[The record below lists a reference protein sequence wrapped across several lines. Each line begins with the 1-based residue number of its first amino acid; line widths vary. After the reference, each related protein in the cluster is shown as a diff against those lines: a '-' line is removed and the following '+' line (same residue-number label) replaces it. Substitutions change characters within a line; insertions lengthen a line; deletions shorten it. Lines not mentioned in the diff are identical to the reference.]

1 MMKELSL
8 KNIEHHLYLKYLDDG
23 LIEIIYG
30 FVIIIFSLGMITD
43 AAWLGGV
50 FGAVAISI
58 WIPLKKKITEPRIGQ
73 LQFSSIRRKKIN
85 QQYVMFIFLGLITFL
100 GGIGTFIIFSETP
113 NGILKSFENFPLL
126 PLGIIFSLP
135 TFLMGL
141 LNKIIRYYLYGIIII
156 VIFVMGGLLKIDP
169 TYYVL
174 GSGIII
180 MISGMWLL
188 QKFIKQYPIIN
199 EENYNGNNT

>member
-8 KNIEHHLYLKYLDDG
+8 KNIEQHLYLKYLDDG

-50 FGAVAISI
+50 FGAGAISI

-85 QQYVMFIFLGLITFL
+85 QQYVIFIFLGLITFL
-100 GGIGTFIIFSETP
+100 GGIGTFIIFNETP
-113 NGILKSFENFPLL
+113 NGILRSFENFPLL

-141 LNKIIRYYLYGIIII
+141 LNKIIRYYLYGITII
-156 VIFVMGGLLKIDP
+156 VIFVLGGLLKIDP
-169 TYYVL
+169 TYYVMVT
-174 GSGIII
+174 GIVI
-180 MISGMWLL
+180 MISGLWLL

-199 EENYNGNNT
+199 EENYTGNNI

>member
-1 MMKELSL
+1 MKELSL

-113 NGILKSFENFPLL
+113 NGILKSFENFSLL

>member
-1 MMKELSL
+1 
-8 KNIEHHLYLKYLDDG
+8 
-23 LIEIIYG
+23 
-30 FVIIIFSLGMITD
+30 
-43 AAWLGGV
+43 
-50 FGAVAISI
+50 
-58 WIPLKKKITEPRIGQ
+58 
-73 LQFSSIRRKKIN
+73 
-85 QQYVMFIFLGLITFL
+85 
-100 GGIGTFIIFSETP
+100 
-113 NGILKSFENFPLL
+113 
-126 PLGIIFSLP
+126 
-135 TFLMGL
+135 MGL

>member
-1 MMKELSL
+1 MKELSL

>member
-1 MMKELSL
+1 
-8 KNIEHHLYLKYLDDG
+8 
-23 LIEIIYG
+23 
-30 FVIIIFSLGMITD
+30 MITD

-50 FGAVAISI
+50 FGAGAISI

-85 QQYVMFIFLGLITFL
+85 QQYMIFIFLGLITFL
-100 GGIGTFIIFSETP
+100 GGIGTFIIFNETP
-113 NGILKSFENFPLL
+113 NGILRSFENFPLL

-141 LNKIIRYYLYGIIII
+141 LNKIIRYYLYGITII
-156 VIFVMGGLLKIDP
+156 VIFVLGGLLKIDP
-169 TYYVL
+169 TYYVMVT
-174 GSGIII
+174 GIVI
-180 MISGMWLL
+180 MISGLWLL

-199 EENYNGNNT
+199 EENYTGNNI

>member
-113 NGILKSFENFPLL
+113 NGILKSFENFSLL